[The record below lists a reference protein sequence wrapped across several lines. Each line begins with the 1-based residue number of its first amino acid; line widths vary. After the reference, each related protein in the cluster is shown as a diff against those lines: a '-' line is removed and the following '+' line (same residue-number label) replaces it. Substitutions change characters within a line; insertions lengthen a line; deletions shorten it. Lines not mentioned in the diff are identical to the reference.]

1 MRRFHIPQISDL
13 AGERRVGRDVGN
25 ARQRAAASG
34 RAATSRQAK
43 HSYVRQGLCACVF
56 WWCRFAA
63 ASAQSV
69 DPIADAGKHNQLNLA
84 GDGRSFLIREASR
97 ASFTVI
103 GGLHGDKETPALVQD
118 LFGALQHAGYRYLA
132 TEMSPWAASRIP
144 GSHRNLWG
152 CDIEEMHPELIIRLV
167 RDGPALALGLLAR
180 VLVARD
186 RLLLVGKAGL
196 IGAPSIKP
204 AMRSF
209 SSTRGSANPRYAG
222 GLSTDASE

>member
-1 MRRFHIPQISDL
+1 MVSI
-13 AGERRVGRDVGN
+13 
-25 ARQRAAASG
+25 
-34 RAATSRQAK
+34 
-43 HSYVRQGLCACVF
+43 
-56 WWCRFAA
+56 AA

-69 DPIADAGKHNQLNLA
+69 DPIADAAKHNQLNLA

-97 ASFTVI
+97 ASFTLI
-103 GGLHGDKETPALVQD
+103 GGLHGDKETPTLVQD
-118 LFGALQHAGYRYLA
+118 LFGALHAGYRYRA
-132 TEMSPWAASRIP
+132 TEMSPWAASWIP
-144 GSHRNLWG
+144 GSHPNLWG
-152 CDIEEMHPELIIRLV
+152 CDIEEIHPELIIRLV
-167 RDGPALALGLLAR
+167 RDGPALALGVLAR